1 MPTKYTSATEQM
13 VLEEFRKKI
22 DQEVGVSAFVK
33 SESPD
38 AIIHTQTGKS
48 IGIEVTSAIR
58 TDDSA
63 TNPQD
68 KNKVA
73 IFLNKYGTYDSSN
86 PLFSTLSETF
96 KGNSYVENLLSK
108 IIERIQEK
116 EANNTYC
123 NFKIKF
129 DKSVLAVYL
138 DDMYLDS
145 DTVKYITRQNGFSN
159 LLHLFDEVYLFVR
172 PTYHTF
178 SSDIKQV
185 GGFYLLR

>member
-1 MPTKYTSATEQM
+1 MPTKYTNATEQM

-22 DQEVGVSAFVK
+22 NQEVGVSAFVK

-38 AIIHTQTGKS
+38 AIIHTQSRQS

-73 IFLNKYGTYDSSN
+73 IFLNKYGTYDASN

-116 EANNTYC
+116 EANNTYR
-123 NFKIKF
+123 NFKTRF

-138 DDMYLDS
+138 DDLYLDS
-145 DTVKYITRQNGFSN
+145 DTVKYITGQDGFSN

-172 PTYHTF
+172 STYHT
-178 SSDIKQV
+178 SSSGIKQV